1 MVSDVDALQA
11 SIESLD
17 RDGRLLALMEKLSR
31 SHADEI
37 ARLHDELAELRDGLL
52 ALSNR
57 DRVRDARRVRAGR
70 GGLHS
75 VKS

>member
-1 MVSDVDALQA
+1 MSADVDALQA

-17 RDGRLLALMEKLSR
+17 RDGRLLALMEKLNR
-31 SHADEI
+31 SHTDEI
-37 ARLHDELAELRDGLL
+37 RAMHEELAELRDGLL

-57 DRVRDARRVRAGR
+57 IESVTRAVCVPR

-75 VKS
+75 VPS